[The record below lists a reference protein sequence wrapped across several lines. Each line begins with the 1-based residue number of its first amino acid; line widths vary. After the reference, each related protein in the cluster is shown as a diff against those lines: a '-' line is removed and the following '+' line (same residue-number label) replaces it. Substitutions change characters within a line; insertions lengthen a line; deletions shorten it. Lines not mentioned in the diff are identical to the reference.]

1 MPGIHNRIN
10 SALDG
15 LGADTNVRK
24 ITRKIWSHESVDSGQ
39 KHFLAEVR
47 TSKPKI
53 VHSFHSLLEAVALVS
68 YHNPDLS
75 LFYRGQPREYLA
87 GQVGTSIYPCIYR
100 ISARSTRGARRK
112 LKTRY
117 EELSKV
123 EGLLKM
129 EFRKSIIEGHGKV
142 EQFREISWAII
153 QHYEISPTPLLDL
166 TTSLRVACSFAL
178 DGINKYGIVC
188 VLGLPHPNG
197 SISYYVEEQLRNIRL
212 LSICPPEALRP
223 YYQEG
228 FLAGTFPDRDPPT
241 LSSQHDFA
249 RRLVAKFKI
258 PKAEFW
264 SNEFPPIP
272 RVALYPANDRI
283 EGICNGAKA
292 KLEAASN

>member
-1 MPGIHNRIN
+1 M
-10 SALDG
+10 
-15 LGADTNVRK
+15 
-24 ITRKIWSHESVDSGQ
+24 
-39 KHFLAEVR
+39 
-47 TSKPKI
+47 
-53 VHSFHSLLEAVALVS
+53 
-68 YHNPDLS
+68 
-75 LFYRGQPREYLA
+75 
-87 GQVGTSIYPCIYR
+87 
-100 ISARSTRGARRK
+100 
-112 LKTRY
+112 
-117 EELSKV
+117 
-123 EGLLKM
+123 
-129 EFRKSIIEGHGKV
+129 
-142 EQFREISWAII
+142 
-153 QHYEISPTPLLDL
+153 
-166 TTSLRVACSFAL
+166 AL
-178 DGINKYGIVC
+178 DGINKYGIVY